1 MTRAEQNESPPSLA
15 TADRATVF
23 ESPGPFQGNAT
34 RKKKKKNIRR
44 GGGEQST
51 YKVLI
56 AAGILQRLKRP
67 WQGVFAKTHRRTSNK
82 TLLQC
87 LCYCSGVHV
96 EFGASLEQTESERK
110 IK

>member
-1 MTRAEQNESPPSLA
+1 MRQE
-15 TADRATVF
+15 
-23 ESPGPFQGNAT
+23 
-34 RKKKKKNIRR
+34 KKKIRR
-44 GGGEQST
+44 DGGEQST

-82 TLLQC
+82 TLLKC

-96 EFGASLEQTESERK
+96 EFGASLEQAESEK
-110 IK
+110 K